1 MKQKGYNRIRLADG
15 QLIAGPIA
23 VLFDDSGNYVSHHR
37 LTAEEAATE
46 WVGGTFEIKIQ

>member
-15 QLIAGPIA
+15 QTEEGPI
-23 VLFDDSGNYVSHHR
+23 VVRFDVCGNYVFHHS

-46 WVGGTFEIKIQ
+46 WVGGTYEIKIQ